1 MLTPVHFLS
10 MGIGMKNLPSSLL
23 DEITRRLVAEFQ
35 PERGILFGSHAW
47 GDPTDD
53 SDVDLMVIVPGSD
66 EKPVRRAIR
75 ARRSLLAVDVP
86 MDILVKTHQEF
97 ECYRHVK
104 ASLEHLVAE
113 RGKVLYG

>member
-1 MLTPVHFLS
+1 
-10 MGIGMKNLPSSLL
+10 MKNLPSMLL
-23 DEITRRLVAEFQ
+23 EEITRRLVAEFQ
-35 PERGILFGSHAW
+35 PERVILFGSHAW
-47 GDPTDD
+47 GNPTDD
-53 SDVDLMVIVPGSD
+53 SDVDLMVIVPSSD

-97 ECYRHVK
+97 ERYRHVK